1 MSPTDLLAIGT
12 VGTVLGAT
20 VLAWMTLV
28 LLAPR
33 LRRFHDDF
41 IQRSQAHA
49 RAFIVNIDSR
59 MLFVLTISVASA
71 AAAVTWIATLQL
83 TATLTTLF
91 TLVLLPRLLFR
102 FLRTRRHHQ
111 VDAQWADALTLLSG
125 LLRAGLSLNGALAQL
140 AEQTRGALGVE
151 LALIVRA
158 QRLGQPLEQSLAN
171 LCVRV
176 PTESTNLLASALRVT
191 LETGGGLAEIL
202 ERCAATIQ
210 ARQQIESKVH
220 ALTAQGVL
228 QAWVVGA
235 LPLLLLLV
243 LSLVAPSLTDVFW
256 NTEPGYFALGAVG
269 LLELS
274 GAIVIRKIVNIDV

>member
-1 MSPTDLLAIGT
+1 MSSTELLAIGT
-12 VGTVLGAT
+12 VGTVLGRT
-20 VLAWMTLV
+20 LLAWIALM

-33 LRRFHDDF
+33 LRRFQEDF

-49 RAFIVNIDSR
+49 RAFVVRVDSGL
-59 MLFVLTISVASA
+59 LFLLTIGVASGA
-71 AAAVTWIATLQL
+71 AAMTWIATLKL
-83 TATLTTLF
+83 TPAITTLV
-91 TLVLLPRLLFR
+91 TLALLPRLLFR
-102 FLRTRRHHQ
+102 FLQQRRHKQ
-111 VDAQWADALTLLSG
+111 VDAQWADSLTLLSG

-151 LALIVRA
+151 LALMVRA
-158 QRLGQPLEQSLAN
+158 QRLGEPLEQSLAT

-243 LSLVAPSLTDVFW
+243 LSVVAPSLTDVFW
-256 NTEPGYFALGAVG
+256 NTTPGHFALGAIG